1 MKLAELQDLVMRLVA
16 ERNDWYSRYTS
27 AVSGAGTVNPDLLPV
42 GQDHAGSEYPAQSRT
57 EPNAVGGA
65 GTRTASSA

>member
-16 ERNDWYSRYTS
+16 ERNDWYSRYTG
-27 AVSGAGTVNPDLLPV
+27 VVTGAAAANPDLLPV
-42 GQDHAGSEYPAQSRT
+42 GQERTGSEYPTRSQT

-65 GTRTASSA
+65 GTKTGRRT

>member
-16 ERNDWYSRYTS
+16 ERNDWYSRYTG
-27 AVSGAGTVNPDLLPV
+27 AVAATGTVNPDLLPV
-42 GQDHAGSEYPAQSRT
+42 GQDHVGSEYQAHFQT

-65 GTRTASSA
+65 GTGTAST